1 MRGDKEARV
10 RHDPITLC
18 HLNHS
23 CSGGA
28 PLLRHRSPASG
39 CRAKGEGVSL
49 CPLHW
54 DAPPAPTGPLYLRS
68 VLDRDVL
75 GILSHPGPVQDN
87 GGDLGVPGKLQLP
100 HWGSTR
106 YPSGGCPTCPG
117 SVIYRPAPRLAAG
130 REEERRFPV
139 AARTAALKISVGV
152 PGHSNTQEVH
162 AGAPQGRQHT
172 HAAAPGFATEVPASV
187 YEVSLS
193 CLLGS
198 KHSPFLPAV
207 G

>member
-1 MRGDKEARV
+1 MLCCVSRGEQPLRGDKEARV

-39 CRAKGEGVSL
+39 CRAKGEGASS

-54 DAPPAPTGPLYLRS
+54 DAPPAPTVPLYLRS

-106 YPSGGCPTCPG
+106 YPSGGCLTCPG
-117 SVIYRPAPRLAAG
+117 SVIYRPAPGLAAG
-130 REEERRFPV
+130 REEERRRPHSCPQNLGGCAWPQQHPGGPRRCSPGQ
-139 AARTAALKISVGV
+139 AA
-152 PGHSNTQEVH
+152 
-162 AGAPQGRQHT
+162 HT
-172 HAAAPGFATEVPASV
+172 RCSTRFCYRG
-187 YEVSLS
+187 S
-193 CLLGS
+193 C
-198 KHSPFLPAV
+198 FCV
-207 G
+207 